1 MYVFYYLVISFHMR
15 HAVSEK
21 VQYHASCK
29 VDVGL
34 TNYIPKLDI
43 KEFKTVD

>member
-1 MYVFYYLVISFHMR
+1 MYVFYYLVTSFHMR

-29 VDVGL
+29 VDV

-43 KEFKTVD
+43 KEFKTVG